1 MAQDREV
8 GHRGGPS
15 PTAEEAMPELKQETH
30 AELGEGLLGQGHSE
44 HTRWLLEPL
53 CKPPPTLGFC
63 WSRGQVS
70 GINSIWGAASHR
82 EG

>member
-30 AELGEGLLGQGHSE
+30 AELGEGLPGQGHSE

-53 CKPPPTLGFC
+53 CKQATTNAGVLLELRTGEWDQQHLGC
-63 WSRGQVS
+63 C
-70 GINSIWGAASHR
+70 
-82 EG
+82 